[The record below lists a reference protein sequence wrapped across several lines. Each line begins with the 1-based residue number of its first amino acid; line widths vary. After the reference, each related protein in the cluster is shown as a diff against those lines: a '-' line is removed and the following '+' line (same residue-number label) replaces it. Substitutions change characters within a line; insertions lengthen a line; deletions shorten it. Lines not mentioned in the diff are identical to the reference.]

1 MEIKSISW
9 DEALPIRHKVLWP
22 NKPLLF
28 CKVDADETAQHYGV
42 YSNNQLVCV
51 ASIYLDGRAAR
62 LRKFATLAEFQG
74 QGIGSTL
81 IAHILKALKTTNINK
96 FWCDA
101 RITAIGFYKKFGM
114 EQHGSQFNK
123 SSEVYVKMEVML

>member
-1 MEIKSISW
+1 MDIRSISW

-28 CKVDADETAQHYGV
+28 CKVDSDETAQHYGA
-42 YSNNQLVCV
+42 YLNGELVCV
-51 ASIYLDGRAAR
+51 ASIYLDGRVAR

-74 QGIGSTL
+74 QGIGSNIITY
-81 IAHILKALKTTNINK
+81 ILKELKKADIES

-101 RITAIGFYKKFGM
+101 RITATGFYKKFGM
-114 EQHGSQFNK
+114 KQQGTKFIK
-123 SSEVYVKMEVML
+123 SDVEYVKMEVSL